1 MLRVATKRLTHA
13 THIAPEPLMATLAQ
27 PVAAERFHVVLQPR
41 EKRQWTE
48 RAAARGVN
56 TSEYV
61 RRAVAAYED
70 EDQLTGT
77 ERELLGL
84 FLRELTATA
93 AAVHEAANEIT
104 AIVQRPYDEEAVR
117 ARVRAEL
124 EANPV
129 HLDPAILDFG
139 QGAQQ

>member
-1 MLRVATKRLTHA
+1 
-13 THIAPEPLMATLAQ
+13 MATLASSA
-27 PVAAERFHVVLQPR
+27 PAERFHIVLQPR

-61 RRAVAAYED
+61 RRAVEAYED

-84 FLRELTATA
+84 FLRELKATA
-93 AAVHEAANEIT
+93 AAVHEAADEIT

-129 HLDPAILDFG
+129 HLNPAILDFG
-139 QGAQQ
+139 QGERQ